1 MSAADIYI
9 AEPDQSLAE
18 HAIAGDG
25 TETVLFLH
33 GLGGDWTNWKP
44 QLTELS
50 AKRRCISWTMP
61 GYGDSP
67 PLKTLSW
74 SALADSA
81 VRLLDIAE
89 VDAATIVGLSM
100 GGYVAQQIAF
110 DHPKRVER
118 LVLVATSATFGR
130 PGDASF
136 KKEFL
141 ATRQAPL
148 DEGKTPADLA
158 PDVVE
163 ALLGSKPHRSARK
176 NCERSMSRISP
187 EAYRRA
193 LSTLVTWD
201 GRKQLSK
208 IQVPTLCVAGDED
221 TTAPVASLERLAAS
235 IGGARLEVIEKCG
248 HLVNLEQP
256 RAFNRVVSE
265 FLT

>member
-1 MSAADIYI
+1 MKVSDIYV
-9 AEPDQSLAE
+9 AEPDEHLAE

-50 AKRRCISWTMP
+50 NKRQCISWTMP

-67 PLKTLSW
+67 SLKKMSW
-74 SALADSA
+74 EALADAA
-81 VRLLDIAE
+81 VRLLDVAE

-141 ATRQAPL
+141 ATRHAPL
-148 DEGKTPADLA
+148 DDGKTPADLA
-158 PDVVE
+158 PGVVD

-176 NCERSMSRISP
+176 NCERSMSRISTD
-187 EAYRRA
+187 AYRQA
-193 LSTLVTWD
+193 LGTLVTWD
-201 GRKQLSK
+201 SRKQLSK
-208 IQVPTLCVAGDED
+208 INVPTLCIAGDED
-221 TTAPVASLERLAAS
+221 RTAPVASLERLAAS
-235 IGGARLEVIEKCG
+235 IDGARLEVIEQCG

-256 RAFNRVVSE
+256 RAFNRVLGD